1 MAEVDVNGVRF
12 HVQRLGTRDGRPGSQ
27 TVVMLHGMV
36 MDNLSS
42 FYYTLANP
50 VALDHEVV
58 LYDLRG
64 HGRSQRPPTGYTVS
78 DGVADLDALLDALG
92 IEHPVVLIGNSFGGT
107 IALAFAVAH
116 PERVAGL
123 VLIEAHFAVEGWG
136 HHMAGSLAVAAFG
149 LDEDGVKQWLEEQ
162 GGRKL
167 NRMARNA
174 EALIYDTTMLDD
186 LEAVQP
192 VTEAE
197 LASISV
203 PTLALY
209 GEHSDI
215 LERARDLERSIPRCD
230 LHVFP
235 EYSHSLL
242 MEGADTIKKLLTPYL
257 EEVSEN
263 TDGETSAGERG

>member
-1 MAEVDVNGVRF
+1 MAEVTANGLRF
-12 HVQRLGTRDGRPGSQ
+12 HVQRLGTRSDRPGAV

-42 FYYTLANP
+42 LYYTLANP
-50 VALDHEVV
+50 VAVAHEVL

-64 HGRSQRPPTGYTVS
+64 HGRTERPPTGYTVA
-78 DGVADLDALLDALG
+78 DGVDDLVAVLDALG
-92 IEHPVVLIGNSFGGT
+92 IDHPVVLLGNSFGGT
-107 IALAFAVAH
+107 VALAAALAH
-116 PERVAGL
+116 PERVAAL

-136 HHMAGSLAVAAFG
+136 HHMAGSLALAAFG
-149 LDEDGVKQWLEEQ
+149 LDEDGVQQWLEEQ

-174 EALIYDTTMLDD
+174 EALIYDTTMLAD

-192 VTEAE
+192 VPEAE
-197 LASISV
+197 LATIAA

-215 LERARDLERSIPRCD
+215 LDRGHDLARCLPRCE
-230 LHVFP
+230 LHVLP
-235 EYSHSLL
+235 DATHSLL
-242 MEGADTIKKLLTPYL
+242 LERTDRIKELLLPFLAAVGAEGT
-257 EEVSEN
+257 
-263 TDGETSAGERG
+263 GR